1 MRIRHEVTRIRKEV
15 GKSEEVGAYGEAIG
29 NSVLEF
35 EEFTSFPRWEPKV
48 NVEKWR
54 HDYIRNV

>member
-1 MRIRHEVTRIRKEV
+1 MTRIRKEV

-35 EEFTSFPRWEPKV
+35 RGIYFVSRVGTESERGKV
-48 NVEKWR
+48 AA
-54 HDYIRNV
+54 